1 MDDIDRELI
10 SLLFT
15 KIGMLMEDHSILALT
30 AGSQSDGEQ
39 KATLNGLT
47 RASTKIEKLTAAAQS
62 IAE

>member
-10 SLLFT
+10 SLLCT
-15 KIGMLMEDHSILALT
+15 KIAILMEDHIILALT
-30 AGSQSDGEQ
+30 AGSQSYSEQ
-39 KATLNGLT
+39 KATLNKLT